1 MKENVAGALCY
12 LLGWLTGIIFFVI
25 DKRPF
30 VRFHAAQSLVVFG
43 GLQIISI
50 TLGAFAGGPLFARGL
65 PGISGLFTLVSLIGF
80 ALWIV
85 LMIKA
90 FQGERFRV
98 PLAAD
103 IAEQLFV
110 KR

>member
-12 LLGWLTGIIFFVI
+12 LLGWITGIVFFMI

-30 VRFHAAQSLVVFG
+30 VRFHAAQSVVVFG

-50 TLGAFAGGPLFARGL
+50 ALGAFAGGPLFVRGL

-85 LMIKA
+85 LMVKA
-90 FQGERFRV
+90 LQGERFRV